1 MKNLKNYILFA
12 SVAFVFAACGGNQKP
27 AETEQATKTD
37 MAIIEVS
44 VDSLLSDASALDGKT
59 VKFTATVDHACMH
72 GGKRLTVFGK
82 VEGKTMKVE
91 GGDAVQKFETSLMG
105 KQVEVIGKVKKV
117 PGSVVADCET
127 EEGKEVPTFAY
138 VVECISYK
146 QL

>member
-1 MKNLKNYILFA
+1 MKNLKNYFLFA
-12 SVAFVFAACGGNQKP
+12 FVAFVFAACGGNQQPKVS
-27 AETEQATKTD
+27 AESNLA
-37 MAIIEVS
+37 AIEVS

-91 GGDAVQKFETSLMG
+91 GGEAVQKFESSLMG

-127 EEGKEVPTFAY
+127 EEGNEVPTFAY